1 MHINLQTKFQLY
13 GSYVIPTVEV
23 ELEVI
28 LILGDINNFRKTV
41 NSEAIA
47 YKYVDIGIY
56 LYTEQNAMVMSDI
69 YARDGC

>member
-1 MHINLQTKFQLY
+1 MESQ
-13 GSYVIPTVEV
+13 VIPTVEV
-23 ELEVI
+23 ELEAI
-28 LILGDINNFRKTV
+28 LIPGDTNNFRKTV

-47 YKYVDIGIY
+47 YNYVDIGTY